1 MKVKQ
6 FIKLFTEPTIFYI
19 YNEHNKIIEKCSI
32 KGEIKHS
39 ECKIIKAKQTD
50 TNIHLYVKEDKPF
63 EIYHSKAEQEL
74 NLYNNLQDIM

>member
-1 MKVKQ
+1 MTVRQ

-19 YNEHNKIIEKCSI
+19 YNEQNNLVDKCSI
-32 KGEIKHS
+32 KSKSKYS
-39 ECKIIKAKQTD
+39 EYDIIRAKQGD
-50 TNIHLYVKEDKPF
+50 MNIYLYVKENKPF